1 MVATATIPPK
11 AASAPR
17 HPSVAM
23 SHAFTD
29 VTAFMYLH
37 ASALFFEPFGTT
49 QALPLKYVI
58 GPPLWFVKNLATR
71 SAFGELFENV
81 L

>member
-1 MVATATIPPK
+1 MNVEFCALR
-11 AASAPR
+11 AASRFFA
-17 HPSVAM
+17 AM

-29 VTAFMYLH
+29 VTAFMYLQ
-37 ASALFFEPFGTT
+37 ASALFFEPLGTT

-71 SAFGELFENV
+71 SALGELLENT